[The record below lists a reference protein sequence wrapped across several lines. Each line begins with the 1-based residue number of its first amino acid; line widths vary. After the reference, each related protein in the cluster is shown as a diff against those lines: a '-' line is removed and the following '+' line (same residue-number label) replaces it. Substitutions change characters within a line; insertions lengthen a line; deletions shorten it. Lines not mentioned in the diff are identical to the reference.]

1 LFILFG
7 RGKDSLFIFLKISM
21 SGNIRRHKNGFS
33 NDCLTG
39 ISATATFLG
48 CSGREIFSE
57 EYMGED
63 EVRNGSREGLPDS
76 LDQ

>member
-1 LFILFG
+1 
-7 RGKDSLFIFLKISM
+7 M
-21 SGNIRRHKNGFS
+21 SGNIRRHKDGFS

-39 ISATATFLG
+39 ISASGTFSGRL
-48 CSGREIFSE
+48 GREIFSE

-63 EVRNGSREGLPDS
+63 EDRNGSQEGLPDS